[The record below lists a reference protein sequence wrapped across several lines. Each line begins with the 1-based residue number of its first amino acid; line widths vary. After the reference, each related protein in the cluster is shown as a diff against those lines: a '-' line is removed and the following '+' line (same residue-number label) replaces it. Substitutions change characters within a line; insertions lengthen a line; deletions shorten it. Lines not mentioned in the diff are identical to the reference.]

1 MRFLRP
7 TKLLLILLSGCASEA
22 KGVAWVGAN
31 ALWTGAAVGVSTITA
46 GCLVFLEKVRTGDQ
60 CLIERCG
67 VFNRKLGPGPYFLTP
82 CIFFLVLAP
91 IASACR
97 KLICSIHVALVSI
110 LNRRLGWHL
119 IARPFEGVSM
129 RATLREQVLDV
140 PPQQCYT
147 LDNAPVSAD
156 AVIYI
161 RIHDVEAARYQVQDL
176 RLAIMN
182 ICLTQLREEIG
193 KLSLDESFSS
203 RERINSALLRDL
215 NEATQPWGVQVTR
228 VEIQNLDPSRDILH
242 SMELQMS
249 AERHKR
255 AAILTSEGERTKL
268 TNEAEG
274 RAKAALADAEAQR
287 QTVILRAQAEAERLR
302 VEAEGF
308 KNSINTISETLRQK
322 GSDNA
327 VDNAVQ
333 IVMMNKYLEAQAKF
347 ADSEGTKVLFFP
359 TKDTVPITYE
369 GIKSIMS

>member
-1 MRFLRP
+1 MHFLRR

-22 KGVAWVGAN
+22 KGAAWADAK
-31 ALWTGAAVGVSTITA
+31 ALWTGAAVGVSTVTA
-46 GCLVFLEKVRTGDQ
+46 GCLVCLEKVRTGDQ
-60 CLIERCG
+60 CLIERFG
-67 VFNRKLGPGPYFLTP
+67 VFNRKLGP
-82 CIFFLVLAP
+82 
-91 IASACR
+91 
-97 KLICSIHVALVSI
+97 
-110 LNRRLGWHL
+110 GWHL

-161 RIHDVEAARYQVQDL
+161 RIHDVEAARYQVQNL
-176 RLAIMN
+176 RQAIMN

-203 RERINSALLRDL
+203 RERINSALLKDL

-228 VEIQNLDPSRDILH
+228 VEIQNLDPSHDILH

-333 IVMMNKYLEAQAKF
+333 MVMMNKYLEAQAKF

>member
-1 MRFLRP
+1 MHFLRR
-7 TKLLLILLSGCASEA
+7 TWLLTCLLLSGRASTA
-22 KGVAWVGAN
+22 RAN
-31 ALWTGAAVGVSTITA
+31 VLSSAAGSPAIWTGAALGASAVAT
-46 GCLVFLEKVRTGDQ
+46 GCLACLQKVRTGDQ
-60 CLIERCG
+60 CLIERFG
-67 VFNRKLGPGPYFLTP
+67 VFNRKLGP
-82 CIFFLVLAP
+82 
-91 IASACR
+91 
-97 KLICSIHVALVSI
+97 
-110 LNRRLGWHL
+110 GWHL

-129 RATLREQVLDV
+129 HATLREQVLDV

-161 RIHDVEAARYQVQDL
+161 RIYDVEAARYQVQNL
-176 RLAIMN
+176 NQAIMN

-215 NEATQPWGVQVTR
+215 NEATQPWGVQITR
-228 VEIQNLDPSRDILH
+228 VEIQNLDPSPDIVH

-249 AERHKR
+249 AERQKR
-255 AAILTSEGERTKL
+255 AAILTSEGERQKL

-274 RAKAALADAEAQR
+274 RASAALADAEAQR

-308 KNSINTISETLRQK
+308 KNSIDTIAETLQQGGTEGR
-322 GSDNA
+322 A

-333 IVMMNKYLEAQAKF
+333 MVMMNKYLEAQAKF
-347 ADSEGTKVLFFP
+347 ADSQGTKVLFFP

-369 GIKSIMS
+369 GIRSIMAK

>member
-67 VFNRKLGPGPYFLTP
+67 VFNRKLGPG
-82 CIFFLVLAP
+82 
-91 IASACR
+91 
-97 KLICSIHVALVSI
+97 
-110 LNRRLGWHL
+110 WHL

-156 AVIYI
+156 AVVYI

-308 KNSINTISETLRQK
+308 KNSIDTISETLRQK